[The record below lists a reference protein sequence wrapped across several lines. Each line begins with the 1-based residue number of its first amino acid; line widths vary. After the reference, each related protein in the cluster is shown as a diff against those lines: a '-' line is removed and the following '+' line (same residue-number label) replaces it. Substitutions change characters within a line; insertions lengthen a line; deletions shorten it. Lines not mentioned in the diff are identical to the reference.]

1 LTKIPQTEEELRDH
15 LKDQI
20 HFLIESSNAY
30 DSGSASEAKRLAVAI
45 RILVHDTDSSRSL
58 LALLKR
64 DIRFYDTAL
73 DYDPSNLLVVCGLLM
88 MKMGTSGGEYVAPLD
103 NGSPQRY
110 SNGKIPFAQW
120 WGKTIFVNGRGGSLT
135 RRDLVLTVCDKDG
148 GAHVDL
154 KLDNTYRDFSRANSL
169 GWKFQKDGVE
179 QNFAGRPQLA
189 SIRQVAY
196 EVLKSLEDEF
206 PEYF

>member
-1 LTKIPQTEEELRDH
+1 MDIPEFQEELREH
-15 LKDQI
+15 LGDQI
-20 HFLIESSNAY
+20 YFLMESTSAY
-30 DSGSASEAKRLAVAI
+30 DKGSTREAKRLALAI
-45 RILVHDTDSSRSL
+45 RILLNDGKRSKSL
-58 LALLKR
+58 LTLLKKK
-64 DIRFYDTAL
+64 DILFLDTSYDEEGNQVAG
-73 DYDPSNLLVVCGLLM
+73 CGLLM
-88 MKMGTSGGEYVAPLD
+88 TVFMSNGGEYVAPLG
-103 NGSPQRY
+103 NGAPMRY
-110 SNGKIPFAQW
+110 QNGKIPFEQW

-154 KLDNTYRDFSRANSL
+154 KLDNPYRDFSRANSL
-169 GWKFQKDGVE
+169 GWKFQKDAVE